1 MNDYDYDLSYFSSSN
16 TPNRRSSDSS
26 RYRRQSQ
33 PRRTG
38 SSNAGNRNT
47 NNRNQGYTR
56 DTGSTRNTNGN
67 RKNSTPANPRQ
78 GRTNKKKNR
87 KRSLVFAL
95 IVILV
100 LVIAVT
106 VGIVK
111 FNIDNSNRPFTF
123 SKDVTVSGID
133 ISGLTYE
140 QALDKLKENSA
151 SLIKEYDIVV
161 KSNGRLFNFDK
172 EDFEYNFE
180 YKKALKQAKL
190 YSLKEQGKIKKTKYA
205 DMADDISDN
214 SAFTLNYQVNNQ
226 SIDKVVKEVAKGT
239 DKEPQNAKVAKFK
252 PFAENRFEYKNGK
265 NGYKLD
271 RSDLQYEFVEFF
283 DKGAVRKTIDARV
296 ENVPPE
302 ITLEDV
308 KNNIVGL
315 STATSISSNTADGTH
330 NMKVALEACNGSV
343 INPGEV
349 WSFNDCTG
357 DSNLESN
364 GYRNAAVINNKKIEQ
379 GVGGG
384 ICQASTTIFKC
395 ALFANMAV
403 VERHNHYWASTY
415 AYAGEDATID
425 YPNLDLRLKNTTDY
439 QMFME
444 CKVEGSTLIVN
455 IYGYQD
461 PSYDNV
467 MLKSENYDIRK
478 GESYRTVTKRYL
490 YLEGE
495 IVKEETICNSTY
507 SLKDNHIVRMD
518 DEGSFR
524 TTVNGQVQYETKPTE
539 PTSAETQPQ
548 TTQPETEQPTTT
560 NPTEDPTYNPEEQEY
575 TEPETVVTG
584 ELA

>member
-1 MNDYDYDLSYFSSSN
+1 MNDYDLSYFSSSN
-16 TPNRRSSDSS
+16 TPNRKSSSS
-26 RYRRQSQ
+26 NRYRRQA
-33 PRRTG
+33 PKRGTG
-38 SSNAGNRNT
+38 SGNVGNRST
-47 NNRNQGYTR
+47 NNRNQR
-56 DTGSTRNTNGN
+56 NTRNTQSSRSTNVS
-67 RKNSTPANPRQ
+67 RKQTAPANNGQR
-78 GRTNKKKNR
+78 RTGKKKNR
-87 KRSLVFAL
+87 KRSLVFVL

-100 LVIAVT
+100 LAIAVT

-123 SKDVTVSGID
+123 SREVTVSGID

-172 EDFEYNFE
+172 EDFEYSFE

-205 DMADDISDN
+205 DMADEISDD

-226 SIDKVVKEVAKGT
+226 SIEKVVKEVAKGT
-239 DKEPQNAKVAKFK
+239 DKEPKNAKVAKFT
-252 PFAENRFEYKNGK
+252 PFADNRFEYKNGK
-265 NGYKLD
+265 DGYKLD
-271 RSDLQYEFVEFF
+271 RSDLQYELVEFF

-308 KNNIVGL
+308 KKNIVGL

-490 YLEGE
+490 YLDGE
-495 IVKEETICNSTY
+495 IVKEETVCNSTY
-507 SLKDNHIVRMD
+507 SLKDNHIVRID

-524 TTVNGQVQYETKPTE
+524 TTATGQIKYETKPTE
-539 PTSAETQPQ
+539 PTVATTRPET
-548 TTQPETEQPTTT
+548 TEAETEQPTTAK
-560 NPTEDPTYNPEEQEY
+560 PTEAP
-575 TEPETVVTG
+575 TEPEPSETETEVIDEVV
-584 ELA
+584 

>member
-1 MNDYDYDLSYFSSSN
+1 
-16 TPNRRSSDSS
+16 
-26 RYRRQSQ
+26 
-33 PRRTG
+33 
-38 SSNAGNRNT
+38 
-47 NNRNQGYTR
+47 
-56 DTGSTRNTNGN
+56 
-67 RKNSTPANPRQ
+67 
-78 GRTNKKKNR
+78 
-87 KRSLVFAL
+87 
-95 IVILV
+95 
-100 LVIAVT
+100 
-106 VGIVK
+106 
-111 FNIDNSNRPFTF
+111 
-123 SKDVTVSGID
+123 
-133 ISGLTYE
+133 
-140 QALDKLKENSA
+140 KENSA

-205 DMADDISDN
+205 DMADEISDN

-226 SIDKVVKEVAKGT
+226 SIDKAVKEVAEGT

-252 PFAENRFEYKNGK
+252 PFADNRFEYKDGK
-265 NGYKLD
+265 DGYKLD
-271 RSDLQYEFVEFF
+271 RSDLQYELVEFF

-296 ENVPPE
+296 ESITPE

-308 KNNIVGL
+308 KKNIVGL

-444 CKVEGSTLIVN
+444 CKVEGNTLIVN

-461 PSYDNV
+461 PSYDNI
-467 MLKSENYDIRK
+467 MLESENYDIRK

-507 SLKDNHIVRMD
+507 SLKDNHIVRVD

-524 TTVNGQVQYETKPTE
+524 TTVNGQIKYETKPTE
-539 PTSAETQPQ
+539 PTVATTEPE
-548 TTQPETEQPTTT
+548 TTQPETEKPTTK
-560 NPTEDPTYNPEEQEY
+560 PTEKPTEQEPSE
-575 TEPETVVTG
+575 TETVVSG
-584 ELA
+584 EFA